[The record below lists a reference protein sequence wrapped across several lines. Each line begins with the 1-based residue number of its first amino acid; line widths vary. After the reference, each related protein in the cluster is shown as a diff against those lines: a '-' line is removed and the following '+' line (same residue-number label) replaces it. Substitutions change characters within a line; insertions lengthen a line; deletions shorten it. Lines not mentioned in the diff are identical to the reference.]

1 MTLSIDMLEIENKE
15 IVDLIVV
22 KSMKLMGHHPFSKND
37 FQRATD
43 TILIDELGIDYMIE
57 PILSDDTDIYQIVC
71 EVVNYLADYI
81 NEY

>member
-1 MTLSIDMLEIENKE
+1 MTFATDIMEIENKE

-22 KSMKLMGHHPFSKND
+22 KSMEAMGHHPFSKDD

-43 TILIDELGIDYMIE
+43 EIMIDELGDGYMMKPIDV
-57 PILSDDTDIYQIVC
+57 DIFQIVC
-71 EVVNYLADYI
+71 EVVQYLADYI